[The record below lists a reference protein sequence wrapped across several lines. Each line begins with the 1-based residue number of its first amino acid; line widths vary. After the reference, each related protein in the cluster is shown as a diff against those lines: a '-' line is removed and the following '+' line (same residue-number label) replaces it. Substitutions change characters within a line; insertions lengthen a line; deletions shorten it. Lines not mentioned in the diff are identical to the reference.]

1 MPAWGC
7 CLPFFLWIRFF
18 FNAWASSVGAG
29 AFTQDVTHRIVPN
42 WAAAALLA
50 KNKDVS
56 QTMHDPKK
64 MGIIGAVIG
73 ALVVAFLNTTAAA
86 IPEALQVTAVSVLVP
101 AATILINTVMPVIF
115 WLAALDAGNEQVSG
129 GRFLAGLRN

>member
-1 MPAWGC
+1 MGM
-7 CLPFFLWIRFF
+7 LPPIFPLIRFF

-64 MGIIGAVIG
+64 WGSL
-73 ALVVAFLNTTAAA
+73 ALL
-86 IPEALQVTAVSVLVP
+86 
-101 AATILINTVMPVIF
+101 
-115 WLAALDAGNEQVSG
+115 LA
-129 GRFLAGLRN
+129 R